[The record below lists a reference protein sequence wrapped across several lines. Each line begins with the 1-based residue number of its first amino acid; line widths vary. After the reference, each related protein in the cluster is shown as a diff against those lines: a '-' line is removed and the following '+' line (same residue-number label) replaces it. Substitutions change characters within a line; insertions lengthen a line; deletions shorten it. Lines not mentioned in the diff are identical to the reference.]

1 MITAMNAPK
10 FVLTLYVTPNS
21 SREALS
27 NLYRALSVLD
37 YTDYQLELID
47 VSKEP
52 QRAKEANTMEA
63 ATLVWHR
70 PEGVVRVEK
79 LADTELVRRMLQL
92 K

>member
-1 MITAMNAPK
+1 MITEMNAPK
-10 FVLTLYVTPNS
+10 LVLTLYVTPVS

-47 VSKEP
+47 MSKEP
-52 QRAKEANTMEA
+52 ERAQEANIVGP

-79 LADTELVRRMLQL
+79 LADTALVRRMLQL
-92 K
+92 N